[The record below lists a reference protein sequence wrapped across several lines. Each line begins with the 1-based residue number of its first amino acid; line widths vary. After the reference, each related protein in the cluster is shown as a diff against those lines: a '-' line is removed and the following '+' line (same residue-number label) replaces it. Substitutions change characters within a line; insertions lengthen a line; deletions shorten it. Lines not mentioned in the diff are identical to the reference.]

1 MGKVRRGNYVF
12 LTWKGDHSP
21 RHVHVYRDSRL
32 VLKWDLENGQAMEGK
47 ANRKLIQIIEER
59 DSEGKL

>member
-12 LTWKGDHSP
+12 VFWAGDHDP

-32 VLKWDLENGQAMEGK
+32 VLKWDLTNSRAMKGK
-47 ANRKLIQIIEER
+47 PTAQILRLIRELVN
-59 DSEGKL
+59 EGKL